1 MKKIVSKSR
10 TITKSKVLLK
20 MSFSK
25 KFFKSINDI
34 RQGFNY
40 NFISFE
46 ETKGL
51 FIGNCYELIKTL
63 QKKKVRKDNKKFTQY
78 LSENESIILRY
89 EPVIENKFVKIY
101 FVDIK
106 NVKQVYRYVK
116 EEDDLEISDNEYEL

>member
-20 MSFSK
+20 IQFSK

-34 RQGFNY
+34 RIGFNY
-40 NFISFE
+40 NFISFD

-63 QKKKVRKDNKKFTQY
+63 QKKKVRKDDEKNL
-78 LSENESIILRY
+78 LSI
-89 EPVIENKFVKIY
+89 
-101 FVDIK
+101 
-106 NVKQVYRYVK
+106 
-116 EEDDLEISDNEYEL
+116 